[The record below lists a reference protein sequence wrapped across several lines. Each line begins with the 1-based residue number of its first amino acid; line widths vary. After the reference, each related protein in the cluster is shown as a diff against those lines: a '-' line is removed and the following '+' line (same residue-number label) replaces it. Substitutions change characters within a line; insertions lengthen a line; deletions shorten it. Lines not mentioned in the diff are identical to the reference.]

1 MNVVAAWCQTRH
13 MDRHPPA
20 APVLLEDGISRA
32 STCTGEA
39 GSHWADAA
47 DVDVSGSKWV
57 YLGLLVRTEMV
68 KSNCQGDVEFYPP
81 ENYESLALIS
91 GGPKSL
97 KTSGL
102 LCRLDRAGMD
112 PQSLLKQSPD
122 LMWNCFLYLG
132 PRWCTTTP

>member
-1 MNVVAAWCQTRH
+1 
-13 MDRHPPA
+13 
-20 APVLLEDGISRA
+20 
-32 STCTGEA
+32 
-39 GSHWADAA
+39 
-47 DVDVSGSKWV
+47 
-57 YLGLLVRTEMV
+57 MV

-112 PQSLLKQSPD
+112 PQSLLKQSLD
-122 LMWNCFLYLG
+122 LMWNCFFMFFLLG
-132 PRWCTTTP
+132 ASLVYHNTLSAGASRTS